1 MPRLSTPVVLLTL
14 ACLAAAIVGVSLML
28 GSVPIG
34 LAGVIEALGSTA
46 DPAASSV
53 VLELRLPRVM
63 SALAVGGLLALS
75 GALLQVLLRNPL
87 ADPYVLGVSGGASVA
102 ALAAIML
109 GLSATGV
116 DFMAALGALGA
127 TLLVFAL
134 AHGPGGWTPTRLL
147 LTGVVVAAGTGSVV
161 SLLLSLSDDTRLR
174 GMLFWLLGDLSRT
187 THWQGLLA
195 LLLVAT
201 LGCVAIGR
209 HLNVLARGEI
219 QASIVGMPVRRFQ
232 LGLFVLSSA
241 LTGWA
246 VSAAGSIGFVG
257 LVTPHLVR
265 MLVGA
270 DNRKVLPAAALLGGI
285 LLASADLVAR
295 VAMAPRQLPVG
306 ALTALVGVPVFLLLL
321 GRQRG

>member
-1 MPRLSTPVVLLTL
+1 VLLTL
-14 ACLAAAIVGVSLML
+14 VVLALAIVALSLML

-34 LAGVIEALGSTA
+34 ISGVLDAFRSTA
-46 DPAASSV
+46 DSASSSV
-53 VLELRLPRVM
+53 VLDLRLPRVM
-63 SALAVGGLLALS
+63 SALAVGGLLALA

-87 ADPYVLGVSGGASVA
+87 ADPYVLGVSGGASAA
-102 ALAAIML
+102 ALVAIMI
-109 GLSATGV
+109 GLPAAGV
-116 DFMAALGALGA
+116 DVMSACGALGA

-187 THWQGLLA
+187 ERWQGLLA
-195 LLLVAT
+195 LLVVAT
-201 LGCVAIGR
+201 VACTLLGR
-209 HLNVLARGEI
+209 HLNVLARGET
-219 QASIVGMPVRRFQ
+219 QASIVGMPVRSFQ

-265 MLVGA
+265 MVLGA
-270 DNRKVLPAAALLGGI
+270 DNRRVLPAAALLGGI
-285 LLASADLVAR
+285 LLATADLFAR
-295 VAMAPRQLPVG
+295 VALAPRQLPVG

-321 GRQRG
+321 SRQRS